1 MKRCGKEPRLSSGD
15 SADRVIVVGAGP
27 VGLAAALALRS
38 RDIPVCLVEAEPG
51 DRARPG
57 SRAIFVHRASLDL
70 LETASPGLGEL
81 LVHNGIRWQTKRT
94 YWRGRE
100 VFSRTYPPPDPTRPP
115 PFTSVPQTQIEQHML
130 ERCKAADV
138 ELRWD
143 APVTDLDVTA
153 DGVAVSTGN
162 GETLHAGY
170 VVAADGANSAV
181 RDLVGIAMQG
191 SRSENTFVI
200 VDMAEDPADPLPVER
215 VFHYEH
221 PAVGGRHVLLVPFAG
236 GWRVDL
242 QCRAD
247 DDLSAF
253 TGVDAVRGW
262 LPQVVDERYAGR
274 ISWVS
279 DYRFLQVVAGSFVD
293 EHRRVLL
300 AGEAA
305 HLFAPF
311 GARGMN
317 SGIAD
322 ATAAARAIRAGMAD
336 PVAARGYV
344 EEFARSRR
352 EAAEYNRDAAG
363 AALAHMQARG
373 PVLQAKRRLAP
384 AAALAGARAGEWLD
398 RSPYGPRAGP
408 GTSGSKY

>member
-1 MKRCGKEPRLSSGD
+1 MWRGTEAALRNGEPTD
-15 SADRVIVVGAGP
+15 PVIVVGAGP
-27 VGLAAALALRS
+27 VGLTAALALRS
-38 RDIPVCLVEAEPG
+38 SGIPARVVEAEPA
-51 DRARPG
+51 DRTRPG

-70 LETASPGLGEL
+70 LDAASAGLGEL
-81 LVHNGIRWQTKRT
+81 LVDDGIRWQTKRT

-100 VFSRTYPPPDPTRPP
+100 VFARTYPPPDRARPA
-115 PFTSVPQTQIEQHML
+115 PFTSLPQTQIEQHML
-130 ERCKAADV
+130 ERCTSADV
-138 ELRWD
+138 RLRW
-143 APVTDLDVTA
+143 ASPVTGLDVSA

-162 GETLHAGY
+162 GDILHGSH
-170 VVAADGANSAV
+170 VIAADGADSAV
-181 RDLVGIAMQG
+181 RDLLAIPMRG
-191 SRSENTFVI
+191 SRSDNTFVI
-200 VDMAEDPADPLPVER
+200 VDIVEDPDDPLPVER

-242 QCRAD
+242 QCRRD
-247 DDLSAF
+247 DDLGAF
-253 TGVDAVRGW
+253 TGADAVRQW
-262 LPQVVDERYAGR
+262 LPEVVDERYARR

-279 DYRFLQVVAGSFVD
+279 DYRFLQVVADTFVD

-322 ATAAARAIRAGMAD
+322 ATAAARAIRAGIDD
-336 PVAARGYV
+336 PSAARSSV
-344 EEFARSRR
+344 EEFAHSRR
-352 EAAEYNRDAAG
+352 RAAEYNRDAAG
-363 AALAHMQARG
+363 AALAHMQAHG
-373 PVLQAKRRLAP
+373 PVLQAKRRIAA
-384 AAALAGARAGEWLD
+384 AAALAGARAGAWLD
-398 RSPYGPRAGP
+398 RSPYGPRTGP